1 MSTLVDVNSPD
12 NTAEIDVTL
21 VIPVYNESAS
31 IPILLDELEPVM
43 HGLNKP
49 FEVIMV
55 DDGSADHTADLLK
68 DLSGDRPWLRPL
80 ILPEN
85 RGQSAALYAGFLA
98 SRGSAI
104 VVMDGDMEHDPKNIP
119 SLLAKLWEGYDLV
132 CGRRMKRN
140 DAWIRR
146 VGSRAGNAVRNAVLH
161 DGIQDATW
169 KVFRREFVD
178 YLLPFNG
185 MHRFFP
191 PIFRKLGA
199 RITEAPV
206 THRARQYGQSHYK
219 TWDRLRRGIA
229 DLFGVA
235 WYLRRCFPRDVRETG
250 RGPGSSGEGS

>member
-1 MSTLVDVNSPD
+1 VNTPDST
-12 NTAEIDVTL
+12 TQIDVSL

-31 IPILLDELEPVM
+31 IPLLLDELEPVM
-43 HGLNKP
+43 LGLNKP

-55 DDGSADHTADLLK
+55 DDGSADGTAELLK
-68 DLSGDRPWLRPL
+68 DLGANRLWLHPL

-98 SRGSAI
+98 SRGAAI

-146 VGSRAGNAVRNAVLH
+146 VGSRVGNAVRNAVLH

-191 PIFRKLGA
+191 PIFRRLGA
-199 RITEAPV
+199 RIAEAPV
-206 THRARQYGQSHYK
+206 THRARQHGQSHYK

-235 WYLRRCFPRDVRETG
+235 WYLRRSFPRDVCQAG
-250 RGPGSSGEGS
+250 RDAKSSSEDS